1 MNSFFGTDGIRGTM
15 GTAPFTQHSLP
26 IVAQGMSKWINAHYK
41 KAATKPRVLIIH
53 DTRNSCAYI
62 KSLFKMV
69 FLGDSIDVFDAG
81 VLPTP
86 AAYHLIKKNNYDCAL
101 IISAS
106 HNPWHDNGIKVID
119 NSGKLSPQAEQ
130 TITEYSNNP
139 TTLDVQYRDLGNEYT
154 LNGTQEY
161 LDILKNFFKPH
172 FLESTKI
179 VLDCAHGATSIL
191 AQHLFE
197 YFGAAVITLNN
208 HPNGF
213 NINQAC
219 GSCNPT
225 GLQEAVLEHQ
235 AAIGFAFDGDGDRVI
250 AVNRKGIIKNGDD
263 ILALLSQH
271 PDYADERLIIGTI
284 MSNVGLQAWLKKQN
298 KQLLRTAVGDKY
310 VAQALTDNQVLLGG
324 EQSGH
329 IILKNYSATGDGLLV
344 ALKVLETLILLNNK
358 DFETFTPFPQILLT
372 VPVKRVCNLS
382 EKPYDT
388 LIEEAEKRIPS
399 GRISVRYSGTE
410 KNMLRIMVESELLQE
425 AQTIAHS
432 LAYSLQKELS

>member
-15 GTAPFTQHSLP
+15 GTAPFTHHSLP
-26 IVAQGMSKWINAHYK
+26 IIAQGLSKWINAHYK
-41 KAATKPRVLIIH
+41 KGTIKPRVLMIH

-119 NSGKLSPQAEQ
+119 SSGKLSPQAENA
-130 TITEYSNNP
+130 ITEYINNP
-139 TTLDVQYRDLGNEYT
+139 TTPDVQYKDLGNEYT

-161 LDILKNFFKPH
+161 LDILKKLFKPH

-179 VLDCAHGATSIL
+179 VLDCAHGATTIL
-191 AQHLFE
+191 AQRLFE
-197 YFGAAVITLNN
+197 HFGATVIMLNN
-208 HPNGF
+208 QPNGF
-213 NINQAC
+213 NINQEC
-219 GSCNPT
+219 GSCNPA
-225 GLQEAVLEHQ
+225 GLQEAVIEHQ
-235 AAIGFAFDGDGDRVI
+235 ATMGFAFDGDGDRVI
-250 AVNRKGIIKNGDD
+250 AVNQKGVIKNGDD
-263 ILALLSQH
+263 IIALLSQH

-284 MSNVGLQAWLKKQN
+284 MSNVGFQAWLKKQN

-310 VAQALTDNQVLLGG
+310 VAQALTDNQLLLGG

-329 IILKNYSATGDGLLV
+329 IILKNYSSTGDGLLV
-344 ALKVLETLILLNNK
+344 ALKVLETIILLNNI

-382 EKPYDT
+382 EKPYDI
-388 LIEEAEKRIPS
+388 LIEEAERSIPS

-410 KNMLRIMVESELLQE
+410 KNMLRIMVESEVMQE
-425 AQTIAHS
+425 AHTVAHN
-432 LAYSLQKELS
+432 LAHSLQKELS